1 MMLNKLPPEITID
14 SALSHLETATKWGT
28 RNRALFALRQSLRIR
43 DISGLLVSDV
53 LGLDGKIRS
62 CYIADDGQVFFINE
76 HLRAEMHRYLLSR
89 FELTG
94 KSLQP
99 LLSQRLD
106 EPLFRT
112 QKSKHFSANT
122 LAQHFSL
129 LDKSIWQRFQTQKSV
144 KRSSLLQRIKST
156 FTSVT

>member
-1 MMLNKLPPEITID
+1 
-14 SALSHLETATKWGT
+14 
-28 RNRALFALRQSLRIR
+28 
-43 DISGLLVSDV
+43 V

-76 HLRAEMHRYLLSR
+76 HLRAEMHRYLVFRFKLS
-89 FELTG
+89 G
-94 KSLQP
+94 NSLRP

-129 LDKSIWQRFQTQKSV
+129 LDKSLWQRFESHKSV
-144 KRSSLLQRIKST
+144 KRNSLLERIKLT